1 MESNLRC
8 SQWSFYR
15 LHFQI
20 YMILKARE
28 MDLLE
33 EGREEERIQAIRKI
47 RQHLKCS
54 TVEAM
59 DILGIPADLREKYA
73 DIV

>member
-1 MESNLRC
+1 
-8 SQWSFYR
+8 
-15 LHFQI
+15 
-20 YMILKARE
+20 MILKARE
-28 MDLLE
+28 MDLLEEGREEGRVEGRE

-59 DILGIPADLREKYA
+59 DILGIPADLRKKYA